1 MIKNKIKNK
10 FYYWT
15 FPIIGAICQGIV
27 EIIILIYQ
35 DFVYGPDPANWFYT
49 NVIYFRSIL
58 FTFIP
63 IYLYLIVLNWNYK
76 YYKLL
81 TTISIFIIFYCIY
94 SDVQSMRSLLPSDS
108 IEKVIEELQSILS
121 GMLDVVFILIP
132 VYWVTYRRYVREKK

>member
-15 FPIIGAICQGIV
+15 SPIIGAICQGIV

-49 NVIYFRSIL
+49 NVIYFKAIL

-81 TTISIFIIFYCIY
+81 TTISIFIIYCIY
-94 SDVQSMRSLLPSDS
+94 SHVDSMWSLLPSDS
-108 IEKVIEELQSILS
+108 IEKVIKVLQRVLSI
-121 GMLDVVFILIP
+121 MLDVVFILIP
-132 VYWVTYRRYVREKK
+132 VYWITYRRYVRKKK

>member
-49 NVIYFRSIL
+49 NVLYFKAIL

-81 TTISIFIIFYCIY
+81 TTISIFIIFYYIY

-108 IEKVIEELQSILS
+108 IEKVIEELQSVLS